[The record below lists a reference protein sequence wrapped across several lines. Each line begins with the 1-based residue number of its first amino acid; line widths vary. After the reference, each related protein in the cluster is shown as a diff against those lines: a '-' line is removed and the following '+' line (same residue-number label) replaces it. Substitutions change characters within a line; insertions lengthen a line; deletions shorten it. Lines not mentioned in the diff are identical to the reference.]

1 MRIQR
6 LRNDIFKFAQEIEG
20 GIQFTKKEMQERY
33 AKILWNSYFNRELL
47 VDTLESHDII
57 LSANVRF
64 LIIDNVDLIL
74 TLWKRIIEN
83 QPSDK

>member
-33 AKILWNSYFNRELL
+33 AKIL
-47 VDTLESHDII
+47 
-57 LSANVRF
+57 
-64 LIIDNVDLIL
+64 
-74 TLWKRIIEN
+74 
-83 QPSDK
+83 